1 LALVFGEALLLC
13 VVAAGIGLAIAAAL
27 SPMIYRQIGA
37 GGMSFPLNVI
47 WTGIALSAAVAIVS
61 SLPPARRV
69 QTLNVVDALAGR

>member
-1 LALVFGEALLLC
+1 
-13 VVAAGIGLAIAAAL
+13 
-27 SPMIYRQIGA
+27 MIYRQIGA

-61 SLPPARRV
+61 SLPPAQRV